1 MTETDATQSL
11 PVTQPLSDDDI
22 RHAFAMQVYLDCY
35 QRLTGGKIIEG
46 VCHPTCS
53 TGIDHEQRLVP
64 PCQTGQKLKGTI
76 NRLKKTIPNFEARI
90 DAIVEEYSAR
100 T

>member
-1 MTETDATQSL
+1 MSEVT
-11 PVTQPLSDDDI
+11 VTQPLSDDDI
-22 RHAFAMQVYLDCY
+22 RHAFAMQVYQDCY

-53 TGIDHEQRLVP
+53 TGINHEQRLVP
-64 PCQTGQKLKGTI
+64 PCQTGPKLKRTI
-76 NRLKKTIPNFEARI
+76 RELNKQFPNCEATI
-90 DAIVEEYSAR
+90 DGIVGEYSAR